1 MVLKCRI
8 CGSHECTTLSSVL
21 FLSSCRWKWKPAV
34 LKRDSHKAAAA
45 AAATAACP
53 ASEIPPCAFF
63 GLSEE
68 QPGWLL
74 GEVIMKPSAFISHL
88 QTFNYRRCHESEVIT
103 LFLSALHSY
112 KTTLM
117 SYFNSLY
124 QHLYTLKQQCALSF
138 IDRTFYSVLKVHA
151 LNML

>member
-34 LKRDSHKAAAA
+34 LKRDSHK
-45 AAATAACP
+45 
-53 ASEIPPCAFF
+53 SSSSSRHRRLSRQRDPPCAFF

-74 GEVIMKPSAFISHL
+74 GEVIMNPSAFISHL